1 MLRGCRLPTLV
12 LLLLCAVPSSVHAEQ
27 FVCSPIARGD
37 TVTTLARRLTGRAA
51 AAYSDAF
58 QIRDPA
64 RRMFVPK
71 SQYQRLRTHWQACV
85 LVRPRESAATP
96 VAPEATA
103 LLPEEPMATPIP
115 MAVSSVSPA
124 LTVAESSSSDRVLG
138 PALGAAALLIFL
150 TGVAATGWLAPRSM
164 PAPMQQTGEAF
175 IAAFARPLI
184 DPASGTPP
192 IDTRLRFVRRTQ
204 HLEIFIAPGPGR
216 RYPNLA
222 DHKKNVEYDVNRVMR
237 ILGNHVV
244 LADSLRARGRWVVV
258 PIGLRSSERSETCP
272 GEFSPET
279 SLTSKLVG
287 EARQGRSPSA

>member
-27 FVCSPIARGD
+27 FVCSPIARND
-37 TVTTLARRLTGRAA
+37 TVSSLARRLTGKAA

-85 LVRPRESAATP
+85 LVRPRESVAATP
-96 VAPEATA
+96 IAPETTA
-103 LLPEEPMATPIP
+103 VLPEGPMATPIP

-124 LTVAESSSSDRVLG
+124 LTVAESSSSDGVAG
-138 PALGAAALLIFL
+138 PALGAALLLLL
-150 TGVAATGWLAPRSM
+150 TGVAVTGWLAPRSM
-164 PAPMQQTGEAF
+164 PAPMQKAGEAF

-192 IDTRLRFVRRTQ
+192 IETRLRFDRSTQ
-204 HLEIFIAPGPGR
+204 ELEIFIAPGPGR

-222 DHKKNVEYDVNRVMR
+222 DHKKNVEYDVNRVIR
-237 ILGNHVV
+237 VLGNQVV
-244 LADSLRARGRWVVV
+244 LNDSLRAHGRWVVV
-258 PIGLRSSERSETCP
+258 PIRLAPPNSTG
-272 GEFSPET
+272 G
-279 SLTSKLVG
+279 
-287 EARQGRSPSA
+287 Q